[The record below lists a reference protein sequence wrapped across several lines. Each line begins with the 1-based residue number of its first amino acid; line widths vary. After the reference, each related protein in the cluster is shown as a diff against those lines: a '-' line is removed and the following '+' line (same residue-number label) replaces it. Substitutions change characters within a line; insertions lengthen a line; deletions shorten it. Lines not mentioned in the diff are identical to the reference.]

1 MDNIEALNWGSQGTR
16 SLFMQTIFIQT
27 GGPHCLHRLED
38 IEDDNIH
45 NLMLKTH
52 QKFYFSRYLLYKVER
67 FQLQAINSSMISLS
81 SSYNLRSIDSN
92 IAL

>member
-38 IEDDNIH
+38 IEDDNIQ
-45 NLMLKTH
+45 NLLLKTH

-67 FQLQAINSSMISLS
+67 FQLQAIKSSMISLS
-81 SSYNLRSIDSN
+81 SSYNLRRIDWN
-92 IAL
+92 IAS